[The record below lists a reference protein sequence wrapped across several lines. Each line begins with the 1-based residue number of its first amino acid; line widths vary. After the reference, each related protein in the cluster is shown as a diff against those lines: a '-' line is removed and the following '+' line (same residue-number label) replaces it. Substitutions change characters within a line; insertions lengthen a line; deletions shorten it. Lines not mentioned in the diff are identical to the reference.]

1 MSTGVPVHH
10 NTCSVYLFLFGI
22 TSTINFQL
30 IYCGTYTQIYPK
42 IKLPV
47 YLHAS
52 LLSNHKDLPV
62 TTTTCVHAHRS
73 PVHYP
78 ACSFLLFHSDKQFVL
93 TFLSPVVLNIRRFT
107 LSSINRSICV
117 CFSPGFTYT
126 LICQLICWSAY
137 RQTHPKMNVP
147 ANFDAT
153 WYVNLPVHL
162 QTRLYIHRSCSSWS
176 FLSGLPRRFTSTLTS

>member
-10 NTCSVYLFLFGI
+10 YTCSVYLFLFGI

-30 IYCGTYTQIYPK
+30 IYWGTYTQIYPK

-73 PVHYP
+73 TRSLPYLFILII
-78 ACSFLLFHSDKQFVL
+78 SF
-93 TFLSPVVLNIRRFT
+93 
-107 LSSINRSICV
+107 
-117 CFSPGFTYT
+117 
-126 LICQLICWSAY
+126 
-137 RQTHPKMNVP
+137 RQTICTYLPLACCSKYSEIYLFINQPFNLCVFHL
-147 ANFDAT
+147 ALHAHLS
-153 WYVNLPVHL
+153 VNSSAGLRTDRP
-162 QTRLYIHRSCSSWS
+162 TRK
-176 FLSGLPRRFTSTLTS
+176 

>member
-10 NTCSVYLFLFGI
+10 YTCSVYLFLFGI

-30 IYCGTYTQIYPK
+30 IYWGTYTQIYPK

-73 PVHYP
+73 TRSLPYLFILII
-78 ACSFLLFHSDKQFVL
+78 SFWQFVL

-107 LSSINRSICV
+107 FSSINRSICV
-117 CFSPGFTYT
+117 CFSPGFTCT

-153 WYVNLPVHL
+153 WYINLPVHL
-162 QTRLYIHRSCSSWS
+162 QTRLYTHRSCSSWS
-176 FLSGLPRRFTSTLTS
+176 FLSG

>member
-10 NTCSVYLFLFGI
+10 YTCSVYLFLFGI

-30 IYCGTYTQIYPK
+30 IYWGTYTQIYPK

-73 PVHYP
+73 TRSLPYLFILII
-78 ACSFLLFHSDKQFVL
+78 SF
-93 TFLSPVVLNIRRFT
+93 
-107 LSSINRSICV
+107 
-117 CFSPGFTYT
+117 
-126 LICQLICWSAY
+126 
-137 RQTHPKMNVP
+137 RQTICTYLPLACCSKYSEIYLFINQPFSLCVFQLALRAHLS
-147 ANFDAT
+147 
-153 WYVNLPVHL
+153 VNSSAGLRTDRP
-162 QTRLYIHRSCSSWS
+162 TRK
-176 FLSGLPRRFTSTLTS
+176 